1 MVNVL
6 MLGDVSG
13 ASGMGALFLGLPQL
27 KKRENVDFVIVN
39 GENAAQGFGISIQD
53 YDNMM
58 KMGVDVITSGNHIW
72 QKEEIF
78 QILEKSDSILRPLN
92 YPEGV
97 VGKGWTIKNGIAVVN
112 AEGRY
117 GGLPLIDDPFQR
129 VKEVVLKLRK
139 DANSEMKFDA
149 FFRASAHAL
158 GFALRNLAHMIDGP
172 FFSTFAEKIYTF
184 SYVNDLDPA
193 EAVQRALGAT
203 VFPTDPAYGKL
214 IVTVSSGF
222 GTAQLEQ
229 IFHTVVSNTGIIP
242 DIVKRDDREDTKVLV
257 FLPVRLTS
265 PRASRS

>member
-1 MVNVL
+1 MDLVNVL

-139 DANSEMKFDA
+139 ETNLIFVDFHAEHTDEKEALA
-149 FFRASAHAL
+149 FYL
-158 GFALRNLAHMIDGP
+158 DGLV
-172 FFSTFAEKIYTF
+172 TAVVGTHTHVQTADEKILPGGTAYIT
-184 SYVNDLDPA
+184 DLGITGSPDGVIGS
-193 EAVQRALGAT
+193 EEGKSIERALT
-203 VFPTDPAYGKL
+203 
-214 IVTVSSGF
+214 
-222 GTAQLEQ
+222 QLP
-229 IFHTVVSNTGIIP
+229 IKS
-242 DIVKRDDREDTKVLV
+242 IVKEGRGVIQGLLITADSKTGK
-257 FLPVRLTS
+257 
-265 PRASRS
+265 ASRVKRISV

>member
-1 MVNVL
+1 MDLVNVL

-13 ASGMGALFLGLPQL
+13 AAGMGALFLGLPQL

-72 QKEEIF
+72 QKEETF

-139 DANSEMKFDA
+139 ETNLIFVDFHAEHTDEKEALA
-149 FFRASAHAL
+149 FYL
-158 GFALRNLAHMIDGP
+158 DGLV
-172 FFSTFAEKIYTF
+172 TAVVGTHTHVQTADEKILPGGTAYIT
-184 SYVNDLDPA
+184 DLGITGSPDGVIGSEEGKA
-193 EAVQRALGAT
+193 IERALT
-203 VFPTDPAYGKL
+203 
-214 IVTVSSGF
+214 
-222 GTAQLEQ
+222 QLP
-229 IFHTVVSNTGIIP
+229 IKS
-242 DIVKRDDREDTKVLV
+242 IVKEGRGVIQGLLITADSKTGK
-257 FLPVRLTS
+257 
-265 PRASRS
+265 ASRVKRISV

>member
-1 MVNVL
+1 MDLVNVL

-13 ASGMGALFLGLPQL
+13 AAGMGALFLGLPQL

-139 DANSEMKFDA
+139 ETNLIFVDFHAEHTDEKEALA
-149 FFRASAHAL
+149 FYL
-158 GFALRNLAHMIDGP
+158 DGLV
-172 FFSTFAEKIYTF
+172 TAVVGTHTHVQTADEKILPGGTAYIT
-184 SYVNDLDPA
+184 DLGITGSPDGVIGSEEGKA
-193 EAVQRALGAT
+193 IERALT
-203 VFPTDPAYGKL
+203 
-214 IVTVSSGF
+214 
-222 GTAQLEQ
+222 QLP
-229 IFHTVVSNTGIIP
+229 IKS
-242 DIVKRDDREDTKVLV
+242 IVKEGRGVIQGLLITADSKTGK
-257 FLPVRLTS
+257 
-265 PRASRS
+265 ASRVKRISV

>member
-1 MVNVL
+1 MDLVNVL

-13 ASGMGALFLGLPQL
+13 AAGMGALFLGLPQL

-139 DANSEMKFDA
+139 ETNLIFVDFHAEHTDEKEALA
-149 FFRASAHAL
+149 FYL
-158 GFALRNLAHMIDGP
+158 DGLV
-172 FFSTFAEKIYTF
+172 TAVVGTHTHVQTADEKILPGGTAYIT
-184 SYVNDLDPA
+184 DLGITGSPDGVIGSEEGKA
-193 EAVQRALGAT
+193 IERALT
-203 VFPTDPAYGKL
+203 
-214 IVTVSSGF
+214 
-222 GTAQLEQ
+222 QLP
-229 IFHTVVSNTGIIP
+229 IKS
-242 DIVKRDDREDTKVLV
+242 IVKEGRGVIQGLLITADSKTGK
-257 FLPVRLTS
+257 
-265 PRASRS
+265 ASRIKRISV